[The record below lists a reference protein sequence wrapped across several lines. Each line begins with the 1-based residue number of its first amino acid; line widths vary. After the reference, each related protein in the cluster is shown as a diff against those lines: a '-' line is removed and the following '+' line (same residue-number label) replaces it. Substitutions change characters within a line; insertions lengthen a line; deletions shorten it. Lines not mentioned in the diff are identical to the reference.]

1 MFYHLNNNPTVLFSA
16 VPLSPLHPPSLL
28 AYYVQDCE
36 AALIIA
42 AKNFSKVLSD
52 VKNNVKKPISTI
64 ILEDDS
70 WHKMSTTVAVDEN
83 TTDPELEALFQETQ
97 PTEFYQNADALI
109 LYTSGTTGKPKGV
122 LLSHVNLDAQVRMLL
137 KTWGWTKTDVIV
149 HSL

>member
-1 MFYHLNNNPTVLFSA
+1 
-16 VPLSPLHPPSLL
+16 LSPLHPPSLL

-52 VKNNVKKPISTI
+52 VKNNVNKPISTI

-70 WHKMSTTVAVDEN
+70 WHKISTTVAADGDQHVADEN

-97 PTEFYQNADALI
+97 PTEFYQSADALI